1 MRAAGCLSTPLHSC
15 SRVRMW
21 RVAPRT
27 QPQPG
32 APAGQEPGL
41 LACERRFA
49 PRIDPRAARRS
60 GGRLVRWPTRRD
72 QLLAG
77 GDKGGGASSD
87 RNGVPHYPRT
97 SPHRPQV
104 SPRSATCLA
113 CEHGRRRPR
122 SRSGQWR
129 RRALR
134 LVDARRDAAAEH
146 AAARERIRAS
156 ESLKARQLVEHF
168 GREGVARG
176 SRRTP
181 LRARAYNGT
190 PPMAPAPRL
199 VPQAQRL
206 AGRRWRRQ
214 LLRHVDRDKLP
225 GPDHEG
231 GRRTHRPTSDDRL
244 MIGVGARDG
253 ESMSLEELLR
263 IRLDARDDWPVAT

>member
-1 MRAAGCLSTPLHSC
+1 LPVNVASRLGSTLGQRGEAAGDS
-15 SRVRMW
+15 
-21 RVAPRT
+21 
-27 QPQPG
+27 
-32 APAGQEPGL
+32 
-41 LACERRFA
+41 
-49 PRIDPRAARRS
+49 
-60 GGRLVRWPTRRD
+60 VRWPTRRD

-87 RNGVPHYPRT
+87 RNGIPHYPRT

-146 AAARERIRAS
+146 AAARERIRAP

-181 LRARAYNGT
+181 LRARAYNGHSTYGT
-190 PPMAPAPRL
+190 PLRGWYLKRNGSLAVDGDANFYVMSTATSFRARITRADVAPTDP
-199 VPQAQRL
+199 P
-206 AGRRWRRQ
+206 
-214 LLRHVDRDKLP
+214 
-225 GPDHEG
+225 
-231 GRRTHRPTSDDRL
+231 L
-244 MIGVGARDG
+244 MIG
-253 ESMSLEELLR
+253 
-263 IRLDARDDWPVAT
+263 